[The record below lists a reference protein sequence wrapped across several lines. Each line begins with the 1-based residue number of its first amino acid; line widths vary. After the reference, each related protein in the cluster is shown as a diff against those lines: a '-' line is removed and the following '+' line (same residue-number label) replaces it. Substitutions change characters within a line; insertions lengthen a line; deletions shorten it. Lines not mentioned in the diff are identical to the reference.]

1 GPAGLPPQGSGP
13 RPARRG
19 AGRERRRGPLGR
31 REQPRGA
38 RALPV
43 ARIRVVSAPHRPG
56 ASAMSEVKVR
66 LARPEDDERLGEIL
80 VSGYV
85 TAYARK
91 MPQVVLSDR
100 RKAELRE
107 VGKKR
112 EQATVLVAEL
122 EGRVVGTVTLW
133 KKGAPQSEAWL
144 PDAAD
149 LRHLAIDPAL
159 QGKGLSSALL
169 DEAERIAR
177 EEWRLSAVC

>member
-1 GPAGLPPQGSGP
+1 
-13 RPARRG
+13 
-19 AGRERRRGPLGR
+19 
-31 REQPRGA
+31 
-38 RALPV
+38 
-43 ARIRVVSAPHRPG
+43 
-56 ASAMSEVKVR
+56 MSEVKVR

-159 QGKGLSSALL
+159 QGKGLSRALL

-177 EEWRLSAVC
+177 EEWRLSAVCLHVRRGNIGVAKLYRSRGYVREPEGDLDLPEVELDAYALRF

>member
-1 GPAGLPPQGSGP
+1 MSG
-13 RPARRG
+13 
-19 AGRERRRGPLGR
+19 
-31 REQPRGA
+31 
-38 RALPV
+38 
-43 ARIRVVSAPHRPG
+43 
-56 ASAMSEVKVR
+56 VKVR

-80 VSGYV
+80 VSGYL

-91 MPQVVLSDR
+91 MPHVVLSDR

-133 KKGAPQSEAWL
+133 KQGAPQSEAWL

-149 LRHLAIDPAL
+149 LRHLAVDPAW
-159 QGKGLSSALL
+159 QGKGLSKALL
-169 DEAERIAR
+169 DEAERIVR
-177 EEWRLSAVC
+177 EQWRLSAVCLHVRRGNVGVARLYLSRGYVREPQGDLDLPEVELDAYALRF